1 MNRSVKEMTK
11 ALGTNK
17 NVIYRIIEKLGLEP
31 VPNDDVK
38 AVKEYSDE
46 SYLEI
51 KKAFRKLQEKHGDT
65 KPENVTTPDNSEL
78 MLTLRKQIE
87 RYEDDIDRL
96 NSVIET
102 KDETIRQ
109 KDAYIKELTDK
120 LTETVKASHV
130 ETMRYQELLAREQST
145 KLLLTAQAQSRFN
158 LFKPSTWK
166 RHKPDTPDLE
176 PLTKDES
183 DSQV

>member
-1 MNRSVKEMTK
+1 MSKSVKEMTLSLK
-11 ALGTNK
+11 TNK

-31 VPNDDVK
+31 VPNDDPK
-38 AVKEYSDE
+38 APKEYSDE
-46 SYLEI
+46 DYIQI
-51 KKAFRKLQEKHGDT
+51 KKAFYKLQEKHNNSV
-65 KPENVTTPDNSEL
+65 PETNDNSEL
-78 MLTLRKQIE
+78 LVMLQSQIKKQAL
-87 RYEDDIDRL
+87 DIQRL
-96 NSVIET
+96 NGVI
-102 KDETIRQ
+102 DE
-109 KDAYIKELTDK
+109 KDALIKELADK

-130 ETMRYQELLAREQST
+130 ETMRYQELLAREQNT